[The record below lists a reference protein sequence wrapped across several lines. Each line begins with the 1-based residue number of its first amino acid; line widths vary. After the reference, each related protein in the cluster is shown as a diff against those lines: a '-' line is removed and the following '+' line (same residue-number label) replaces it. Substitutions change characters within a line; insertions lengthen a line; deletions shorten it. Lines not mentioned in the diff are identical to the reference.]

1 MKKVIIGGILGAVI
15 MFIWSFI
22 AWSVVPLHTSTMR
35 NIANEDSLLTVMR
48 SSMDAKTVYV
58 FPGMPP
64 PAPDMTAQQK
74 EAAMKEWEQKYA
86 KGPTGMI
93 FYDPKGS
100 NPMMTDQMVIGFII
114 SFLSVALAGWLLA
127 RSTAIT
133 SGYVTRV
140 MYCGV
145 LGIFISIVSHLTN
158 WNWMGYPLDYTIAMM
173 VDTIVGWI
181 LAGLGIAAIVKEEKP
196 VV

>member
-1 MKKVIIGGILGAVI
+1 MKKVIIGGILGAAI
-15 MFIWSFI
+15 MFSWGFI
-22 AWSVVPLHTSTMR
+22 AWSIVPLHTPTMR
-35 NIANEDSLLTVMR
+35 NVANEDSLMAVMR
-48 SSMDAKTVYV
+48 SSMDAKTVYL
-58 FPGMPP
+58 FPGMPVP
-64 PAPDMTAQQK
+64 TPDMTTQQK

-100 NPMMTDQMVIGFII
+100 SPMMADQMVIGFIMC
-114 SFLSVALAGWLLA
+114 FLSAALAGWLLA
-127 RSTAIT
+127 RSTAVM

-145 LGIFISIVSHLTN
+145 LGIFVSLVAHLTN
-158 WNWMGYPLDYTIAMM
+158 WNWMGFPLDYTIAMM

-181 LAGLGIAAIVKEEKP
+181 LAGLGIAAFVKEKKTA
-196 VV
+196 V